1 MLLLLLS
8 HLPYIAVLSRA
19 AELVLHMVEQL
30 GLRVR
35 GRDKTSLLMTLAL
48 IVFMPSVNGKR
59 WSVIFCKL

>member
-19 AELVLHMVEQL
+19 AELVLRMVEL
-30 GLRVR
+30 GFGVR